1 MPQRVRLMGIP
12 QGLLCAHR
20 SLGSSFISLLWR
32 VPTIPEP
39 QRPNPTN
46 RNCALGAK
54 LRARFSVVKSGRVK
68 AALAQ
73 RLLRDSAIIPRKRLV
88 GEHLIVLVSLA
99 SEQHDIA
106 CTRFIERESNGFLAV
121 RFDQIFSAALL
132 HPDHNIAND
141 LERIF
146 LARIVIG
153 QNGEVRKPATDF
165 AHDRA
170 FAAVFATATPEKSDY
185 AALWIQLARSL
196 NQILECIVGMRKINN
211 DKERL
216 AHVHPLKAARNTF
229 QGANSRFDDF
239 I

>member
-32 VPTIPEP
+32 VPAIPEP

-54 LRARFSVVKSGRVK
+54 LRARCGRVK
-68 AALAQ
+68 ATLAQ
-73 RLLRDSAIIPRKRLV
+73 RLLRDSAIIPGKRLV
-88 GEHLIVLVSLA
+88 GQHLIVLVSLA
-99 SEQHDIA
+99 REQHDIA
-106 CTRFIERESNGFLAV
+106 CTSFIERASNGFLAV

-132 HPDHNIAND
+132 HPDHNIADD

-146 LARIVIG
+146 LARIVIC
-153 QNGEVRKPATDF
+153 QNGKVRKPATDF

-170 FAAVFATATPEKSDY
+170 LGAVFAAATPEKGDY

-196 NQILECIVGMRKINN
+196 NQILERIVGMRKIND

-216 AHVHPLKAARNTF
+216 AHVHALKAARNTY
-229 QGANSRFDDF
+229 QRANSRFDDF